1 VSVEAN
7 KDIVQQFW
15 ERIWNRG
22 ELSAADELVT
32 PDFILYLP
40 GNELRGPEGVKTWA
54 NVIRGG
60 LPDVVFKIEQSI
72 GEGDTVATR
81 WTARG
86 TNTGVLMGVPPTG
99 KVVNIQGISMFRLAD
114 GRITEDRAV
123 EDVLGL
129 LQQLGVVPPLGPPK

>member
-1 VSVEAN
+1 VSIESN
-7 KDIVQQFW
+7 KALVQQFW

-32 PDFILYLP
+32 PDFVLYLP
-40 GNELRGPEGVKTWA
+40 AMELRGPEGVKTWA
-54 NVIRGG
+54 TVIRGG

-81 WTARG
+81 WSAIG

-99 KVVNIQGISMFRLAD
+99 RVVHIMGISLFRVAND
-114 GRITEDRAV
+114 KITEDRAV

-129 LQQLGVVPPLGPPK
+129 LQQLGVVPPMGPPQ